1 MTAADIRAEIRNELF
16 DLMHTGSGAP
26 AGQAVQADADFWN
39 VGGPK
44 AKMMNIKAN
53 VMIVNGERY
62 LLADTGATHEL
73 KGVKDFDDL
82 GDDART
88 VQLET
93 ATGSHD
99 ARMVGDAVFLY

>member
-1 MTAADIRAEIRNELF
+1 
-16 DLMHTGSGAP
+16 
-26 AGQAVQADADFWN
+26 
-39 VGGPK
+39 
-44 AKMMNIKAN
+44 MMNIKAKA
-53 VMIVNGERY
+53 MIVNGERY

-93 ATGSHD
+93 ATG
-99 ARMVGDAVFLY
+99 